1 MGRTFHFGYYQVTF
15 IASILLSVIF
25 GLLSSSFQIELLWKE
40 KLLTFSW
47 FVCFYWLPLWAS
59 GYAIFKLRKHGKDH
73 FLAEL
78 FILWM
83 CLHLG
88 YLLKLTILTAFID
101 NGSFVWTDGLEV
113 SISWALI
120 FYSLAR
126 TYEYSKMVISSKI
139 DLHKAKIETLRYQL
153 NPHLLFNSLNTIS
166 VMIHTE
172 PEKADK
178 ILHDLAALLRFSLEL
193 SDKERI
199 TLEAELDLVERYINI
214 EKARFGDLLSIT
226 RNIEQECLHCL
237 LPPLLIQT
245 LVENAV
251 KHNNKNKPLHIDVDV
266 SIQQEKLHIVV
277 SDNGVGFPAAVLNF
291 ETGERVGLKNIR
303 TQIMNIVGSS
313 IHLAN
318 TENDANT
325 GAIATVSI
333 AQ

>member
-1 MGRTFHFGYYQVTF
+1 M
-15 IASILLSVIF
+15 
-25 GLLSSSFQIELLWKE
+25 
-40 KLLTFSW
+40 
-47 FVCFYWLPLWAS
+47 
-59 GYAIFKLRKHGKDH
+59 
-73 FLAEL
+73 
-78 FILWM
+78 
-83 CLHLG
+83 
-88 YLLKLTILTAFID
+88 
-101 NGSFVWTDGLEV
+101 
-113 SISWALI
+113 
-120 FYSLAR
+120 
-126 TYEYSKMVISSKI
+126 
-139 DLHKAKIETLRYQL
+139 
-153 NPHLLFNSLNTIS
+153 
-166 VMIHTE
+166 
-172 PEKADK
+172 
-178 ILHDLAALLRFSLEL
+178 
-193 SDKERI
+193 
-199 TLEAELDLVERYINI
+199 NI

-277 SDNGVGFPAAVLNF
+277 SDNGVGFPAGVLNF

-303 TQIMNIVGSS
+303 TQIMNIVGSW